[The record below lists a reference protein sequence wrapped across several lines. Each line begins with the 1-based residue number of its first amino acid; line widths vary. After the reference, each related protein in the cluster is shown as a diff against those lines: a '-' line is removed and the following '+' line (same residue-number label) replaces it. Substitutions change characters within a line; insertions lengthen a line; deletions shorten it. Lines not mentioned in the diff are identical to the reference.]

1 MKNLILL
8 FVVIVAFG
16 ACTSST
22 KYLQQGNY
30 DEAVSTAVEKLQK
43 KRTSEKDIMVLERA
57 YPLANDRDAERIKFL
72 KLEGRPDVYDEIF
85 ALYLKMKQ
93 RQTLVRTVLPLQI
106 SGRTIDFPVV
116 DYDREII
123 EAKVKAAEYFY
134 NHGKQLMQNNDKQ
147 SNREAYAEFERAKQ
161 FNPNYADIAQLMQE
175 ARYRGT
181 TRAFLKV
188 ENNSNVQ
195 MPAEFYSNIIN
206 FGMQELNSEWVN
218 YFSQA
223 NNNTDIDYIVT
234 VNVKAIRV
242 SPESVNQN
250 LFEETREVNDG
261 WEYQLDQNGNV
272 MKDSLGNDIK
282 RVKTK
287 LIRCQV
293 RESIQRKSVLVEGQI
308 EYLNRYTQ
316 QIEKTERVSA
326 ESHFEHVAVSANGDL
341 EALRPET
348 RRRIGIPPVPFP
360 DDVSMIFDAGDILR
374 NVVLDA
380 LRANRNY
387 VT

>member
-1 MKNLILL
+1 
-8 FVVIVAFG
+8 
-16 ACTSST
+16 
-22 KYLQQGNY
+22 
-30 DEAVSTAVEKLQK
+30 
-43 KRTSEKDIMVLERA
+43 
-57 YPLANDRDAERIKFL
+57 
-72 KLEGRPDVYDEIF
+72 
-85 ALYLKMKQ
+85 LKMKQ

-348 RRRIGIPPVPFP
+348 RRRIGTPPVPFP

-387 VT
+387 VR

>member
-16 ACTSST
+16 YCTSST

-387 VT
+387 VR

>member
-272 MKDSLGNDIK
+272 IKDSLGNDIK

-287 LIRCQV
+287 LIRCQI

-387 VT
+387 VR

>member
-16 ACTSST
+16 SCTSST

-387 VT
+387 VR